1 MTTGST
7 GSASSESAQYVRP
20 TRGQA
25 VRQFFAEMPLTAR
38 VGMGIVAVN
47 LFVVVFAPW
56 LAPYGET
63 ELVTSQWMPPS
74 AEHWLGS
81 DHLGR
86 DMLTRILYGART
98 TIVIAFV
105 ATALAFVMGIV
116 AGFTAA
122 VIGGVADMLLSRLVD
137 ALMAIP
143 TLILA
148 LVVISVLGTEL
159 AILVAVIAVLDS
171 TRVFRLSRAIAMD
184 VVVMEYVEAARLR
197 GEGLWWIM
205 GREVLPNAV
214 MPLVAEFGLR
224 FVFAF
229 LFIAALSFLGL
240 GIQPPLADWGGMVKE
255 NATVI
260 SYGMAAPLYP
270 AGAIALLAIGVN
282 LLVDYVLARS
292 NRSAAAEFEG

>member
-1 MTTGST
+1 ME
-7 GSASSESAQYVRP
+7 SSQGVQYVRP

-38 VGMGIVAVN
+38 VGLAIVAAN
-47 LFVVVFAPW
+47 LFVVAFAPW

-63 ELVTSQWMPPS
+63 ELVTDLWVPPS
-74 AEHWLGS
+74 PEHWLGS

-98 TIVIAFV
+98 TIAIAFI
-105 ATALAFVMGIV
+105 ATLLAFVMGIV

-122 VIGGVADMLLSRLVD
+122 VLGGVVDMLLSRLVD

-148 LVVISVLGTEL
+148 LVVISVLGTEV
-159 AILVAVIAVLDS
+159 AILIAVIAVLDS

-205 GREVLPNAV
+205 SREVLPNAV

-255 NATVI
+255 NASAIT
-260 SYGMAAPLYP
+260 YGLAAPLYP
-270 AGAIALLAIGVN
+270 AGAIAILAIGVN